1 LSRSRALEAERTK
14 EDVLRLKESI
24 HNEVVDS
31 LRRSRL
37 AENSLLRSEVS
48 LLSDSLVRKE
58 REARDWKDN
67 YSKLASSPIKK

>member
-1 LSRSRALEAERTK
+1 
-14 EDVLRLKESI
+14 V

-37 AENSLLRSEVS
+37 TESALLRSEVS
-48 LLSDSLVRKE
+48 LLSDSLLRKE

-67 YSKLASSPIKK
+67 FSKLASSPVKKYY